1 MTPPRSTEELDTLSP
16 ADRLRA
22 HAMADRVIEII
33 EERHRV
39 TFSQIAETSRAQK
52 QSLDRREKI
61 VHGAALTVLAA
72 IIAAAFSLIGE
83 ILKLVFTMLKGQ

>member
-22 HAMADRVIEII
+22 HAIADRVIEII

>member
-1 MTPPRSTEELDTLSP
+1 MTPPRSEEIDTLSP

-33 EERHRV
+33 EERHRI
-39 TFSQIAETSRAQK
+39 TFSQMAETSRSQK
-52 QSLDRREKI
+52 QALDRREKI